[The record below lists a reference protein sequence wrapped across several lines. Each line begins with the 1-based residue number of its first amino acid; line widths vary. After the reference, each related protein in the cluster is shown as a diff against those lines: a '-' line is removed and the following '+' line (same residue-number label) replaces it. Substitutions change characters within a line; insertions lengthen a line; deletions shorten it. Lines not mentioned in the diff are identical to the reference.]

1 MWFGSSKSK
10 VNFHLLLL
18 LLFTIFAG
26 YDKTVLTNFG
36 ESMFKKYWKSF
47 VIFWSVV
54 MLGIV
59 GVFVFFWLISAG
71 KLGFMPTFEEL
82 ENPNN
87 RFASEVFF
95 ADGPIMNKYFEKE
108 NRKYTEYREIPA
120 SVVDALIAT
129 EDVRFYEHSGVD
141 VRGLFR
147 VLKGV
152 LTADA
157 SAGGGSTIS
166 QQLAKMLFPREP
178 DLNVFELVVRKFR
191 EWVIAVRLEKSY
203 TKEEIMTMYLNKYDF
218 LNLAVGISS
227 AADIYFQTPLD
238 SLKIEQAA
246 MLVGM
251 AKNSSYYN
259 PVRRP
264 ELTLNRRNVVLNQMY
279 KYDKITR
286 DEYDSLKMLPLGL
299 KFKRVDHKEGLATY
313 FREYLRLYMTANK
326 PKRENYRNTE
336 QFRLDS
342 AAWETDPLYGWCKK
356 NVKVGGT
363 HYDLYSDGLKIYSTL
378 DSRMQRYAEEAVREH
393 LSQDL
398 QPLFDKERAYK
409 KNSPFS
415 NDMTPDKI
423 EEALMRSVKQSER
436 YRQLVKEGKNQREI
450 RKIFDQKVEMQLFT
464 WNGIRDTVMSPMD
477 SVKHYKSFFRSGFM
491 VMNPR
496 NGYVKAY
503 VGGPDYRYFMYDMV
517 SVGRRQVGST
527 IKPILYTLAMQ
538 EGLGPCDRV
547 PNIPQTFILPTGEPW
562 TARGGTK
569 RKGEMVT
576 LRWGLA
582 NSENN
587 ISAWVLKQFT
597 PQAVAQMA
605 HKMGITSFIDPVPSV
620 FLGTAEISVK
630 EMVAAYSIFAN
641 KGVYHAPLIVS
652 RIEDKFGNTLAT
664 FQTES
669 REVIT
674 ANTAYL
680 MCDLLEGVVNSGTG
694 VRLRYKYKLTNPIG
708 GKTGTTQEHSD
719 GWFMGITPAL
729 VGGVWV
735 GAEDRSIHF
744 QNLANGQGAS
754 MALPIWGK
762 FLQKVYADAG
772 LNVYT
777 GPFDYP
783 AGLLKRLNC
792 DETVLPAGGT
802 STDGQA
808 NDEED
813 EEFY

>member
-1 MWFGSSKSK
+1 
-10 VNFHLLLL
+10 
-18 LLFTIFAG
+18 
-26 YDKTVLTNFG
+26 
-36 ESMFKKYWKSF
+36 MFKKYWKFF

-54 MLGIV
+54 LVGII

-87 RFASEVFF
+87 RFASEVYF
-95 ADGPIMNKYFEKE
+95 ADGPIMNRYFEKE
-108 NRKYTEYREIPA
+108 NRKYIEYREIPQ
-120 SVVDALIAT
+120 SVIDALITT
-129 EDVRFYEHSGVD
+129 EDVRFYDHSGID

-147 VLKGV
+147 VAKGL
-152 LTADA
+152 LTANT

-166 QQLAKMLFPREP
+166 QQLAKMLFPRES
-178 DLNVFELVVRKFR
+178 DLNVFELVIRKFR

-203 TKEEIMTMYLNKYDF
+203 TKEEILTMYLNKYDF

-227 AADIYFQTPLD
+227 AADIYFQVPLD
-238 SLKIEQAA
+238 SLKVEQAA

-264 ELTLNRRNVVLNQMY
+264 ELTLNRRNVVLSQMY

-286 DEYDSLKMLPLGL
+286 EECDSLKQLPLGL
-299 KFKRVDHKEGLATY
+299 NFKRVDHKEGLATY
-313 FREYLRLYMTANK
+313 FREYLRLFMTANK
-326 PKRENYRNTE
+326 PDRKRYRDLS

-342 AAWETDPLYGWCKK
+342 VAWETNPLYGWCKK
-356 NVKVGGT
+356 NVKVDGS
-363 HYDLYSDGLKIYSTL
+363 HYDLYSDGLKIYTTL
-378 DSRMQRYAEEAVREH
+378 DSRMQKYAEEAVREH

-398 QPLFDKERAYK
+398 QPLFDKEKVK
-409 KNSPFS
+409 KLRPPFS
-415 NDMTPDKI
+415 NDMTPAEI
-423 EEALMRSVKQSER
+423 EEVLNRSIRQSER
-436 YRQLVKEGKNQREI
+436 YRVLSKQGMSFDEI
-450 RKIFDQKVEMQLFT
+450 RKTFDQPLKMQVFT
-464 WNGIRDTVMSPMD
+464 WNGIRDTVMTPLD
-477 SVKHYKSFFRSGFM
+477 SIKHYKSFFRSGFM
-491 VMNPR
+491 VMQPQT
-496 NGYVKAY
+496 GYIKAY

-517 SVGRRQVGST
+517 SAGKRQVGST

-538 EGLGPCDRV
+538 EGLGPCDKV

-562 TARGGTK
+562 SARGGTK
-569 RKGEMVT
+569 RQGEMVT

-597 PQAVAQMA
+597 PEAVAQMA

-620 FLGTAEISVK
+620 FLGTAEITVK

-641 KGVYHAPLIVS
+641 KGVYNSPLPVY
-652 RIEDKFGNTLAT
+652 RIEDKYGNVLQE
-664 FQTES
+664 FRPES

-674 ANTAYL
+674 ENTAYL
-680 MCDLLEGVVNSGTG
+680 MCNLLEGVVTGGTG
-694 VRLRYKYKLTNPIG
+694 VRLRYKYKLMNPMG
-708 GKTGTTQEHSD
+708 GKTGTTQKHAD
-719 GWFMGITPAL
+719 GWFMGVTPDL

-754 MALPIWGK
+754 MALPIWAK
-762 FLQKVYADAG
+762 FLLKAYADPR
-772 LNVYT
+772 LKMSDR
-777 GPFDYP
+777 PFDRP
-783 AGLLKRLNC
+783 AGINKRLDC
-792 DETVLPAGGT
+792 DETISEAEVKEMNNGIR
-802 STDGQA
+802 
-808 NDEED
+808 ED
-813 EEFY
+813 EEEFY

>member
-1 MWFGSSKSK
+1 
-10 VNFHLLLL
+10 
-18 LLFTIFAG
+18 
-26 YDKTVLTNFG
+26 
-36 ESMFKKYWKSF
+36 MFKKYWKFF

-54 MLGIV
+54 LVGII

-87 RFASEVFF
+87 RFASEVYF
-95 ADGPIMNKYFEKE
+95 ADGPIMNRYFEKE
-108 NRKYTEYREIPA
+108 NRKYIEYREIPQ
-120 SVVDALIAT
+120 SVIDALIAT
-129 EDVRFYEHSGVD
+129 EDVRFYDHSGVD

-147 VLKGV
+147 VAKGL
-152 LTADA
+152 LTANT

-166 QQLAKMLFPREP
+166 QQLAKMLFPRES
-178 DLNVFELVVRKFR
+178 DLNVFELAIRKFR

-203 TKEEIMTMYLNKYDF
+203 TKEEILTMYLNKYDF

-227 AADIYFQTPLD
+227 AADIYFQVPLD
-238 SLKIEQAA
+238 SLKVEQAA

-264 ELTLNRRNVVLNQMY
+264 ELTLNRRNVVLSQMY

-286 DEYDSLKMLPLGL
+286 EECDSLKKLPLGL
-299 KFKRVDHKEGLATY
+299 NFKRVDHKEGLATY
-313 FREYLRLYMTANK
+313 FREYLRLFMTANK
-326 PKRENYRNTE
+326 PDRKRYRDLS

-342 AAWETDPLYGWCKK
+342 IAWETNPLYGWCKK
-356 NVKVGGT
+356 NVKVDGS
-363 HYDLYSDGLKIYSTL
+363 HYDLYSDGLKIYTTL
-378 DSRMQRYAEEAVREH
+378 DSRMQKYAEEAVREH

-398 QPLFDKERAYK
+398 QPLFDKEKVK
-409 KNSPFS
+409 KHRPPFS
-415 NDMTPDKI
+415 NDMTPTEI
-423 EEALMRSVKQSER
+423 EEVLDRSIRQSER
-436 YRQLVKEGKNQREI
+436 YRVLSKQGMSFKEI
-450 RKIFDQKVEMQLFT
+450 RKTFDQPLKMQVFT
-464 WNGIRDTVMSPMD
+464 WNGIRDTVMTPLD
-477 SVKHYKSFFRSGFM
+477 SIKHYKSFFRSGFM
-491 VMNPR
+491 VMQPQT
-496 NGYVKAY
+496 GYIKAY

-517 SVGRRQVGST
+517 SAGKRQVGST

-538 EGLGPCDRV
+538 EGLGPCDKV

-562 TARGGTK
+562 SARGGTK
-569 RKGEMVT
+569 RQGEMVT

-597 PQAVAQMA
+597 PEAVAQMA

-620 FLGTAEISVK
+620 FLGTAEITVK

-641 KGVYHAPLIVS
+641 KGVYNSPLPVY
-652 RIEDKFGNTLAT
+652 RIEDKYGNVLQE
-664 FQTES
+664 FRPES

-674 ANTAYL
+674 ENTAYL
-680 MCDLLEGVVNSGTG
+680 MCNLLEGVVTGGTG
-694 VRLRYKYKLTNPIG
+694 VRLRYKYKLMNPMG
-708 GKTGTTQEHSD
+708 GKTGTTQKHAD
-719 GWFMGITPAL
+719 GWFMGVTPDL

-754 MALPIWGK
+754 MALPIWAK
-762 FLQKVYADAG
+762 FLLKAYADPR
-772 LNVYT
+772 LKMSDR
-777 GPFDYP
+777 PFDRP
-783 AGLLKRLNC
+783 AGINKRLDC
-792 DETVLPAGGT
+792 DETISEAEVKEMNNGIR
-802 STDGQA
+802 
-808 NDEED
+808 ED
-813 EEFY
+813 EEEFY